1 MKINIFILLILV
13 TSISCS
19 SLAKITITP
28 IGATIGEK
36 QEKLF
41 KAEGFDKKGKKV
53 KINPTWTVD
62 TGGDDIGALTQ
73 QSNTEAIFKS
83 TDFGV
88 AVITV
93 QEKEIKASAKLF
105 IAKKKVPH
113 MPQK

>member
-1 MKINIFILLILV
+1 MKIKFFVLVILI

-19 SLAKITITP
+19 SLTKLTITP
-28 IGATIGEK
+28 SGATIGEK
-36 QEKLF
+36 QSKSF
-41 KAEGFDKKGKKV
+41 VAEGFDKKGKKV
-53 KINPTWTVD
+53 KINPTWSVD
-62 TGGDDIGALTQ
+62 TGGEDIGTLTQ
-73 QSNTEAIFKS
+73 QSNTEAIFRS

-93 QEKEIKASAKLF
+93 EEKKIKASAKLF

>member
-1 MKINIFILLILV
+1 MKFNIFTLLILI

-19 SLAKITITP
+19 SLAKLTITP
-28 IGATIGEK
+28 IGATIGENSSK
-36 QEKLF
+36 SF

-53 KINPTWTVD
+53 KINPAWSVD
-62 TGGDDIGALTQ
+62 TGGEDIGKLTQ
-73 QSNTEAIFKS
+73 QSNTEAIFQS
-83 TDFGV
+83 TDYGV

-105 IAKKKVPH
+105 IARKKVPH